1 MSRMILL
8 TEGMSNPAEAK
19 TATGLLRYRGEEVA
33 AVYDSA
39 CAGRTAGEVLGVG
52 GAIPFVDSLDG
63 LEADT
68 LVMGIATA
76 GGELPGSW
84 RAIITD
90 ALRGGM
96 KILNGLPRIE
106 PVLRHHVVA
115 EMPLAHVGV
124 VVLVRDHVSNR
135 RDIAA
140 EGDVVAL

>member
-52 GAIPFVDSLDG
+52 GTIPFVDSLDG
-63 LEADT
+63 IEADT

-84 RAIITD
+84 RAIIRD
-90 ALRGGM
+90 ALRGG
-96 KILNGLPRIE
+96 
-106 PVLRHHVVA
+106 
-115 EMPLAHVGV
+115 
-124 VVLVRDHVSNR
+124 
-135 RDIAA
+135 
-140 EGDVVAL
+140 